1 MDFQELMKP
10 IMERTKTTYL
20 SEHCKVEGHEKYE
33 LMELSNGK
41 VICPKCEVE
50 KKNKQIEIDNQDIF
64 QKREYK
70 RKHRMFLEKSVI
82 GDLTLLNAGFK
93 NYITATEEEQ
103 ANKQIMIDAVSRYKN
118 DEVFNLFLMGQP
130 GVGKS
135 HLSMATLKNLNESG
149 EKNRSCLYIS
159 EVAMLRKIRAS
170 FSENQPKYTEDYFI
184 NLLGKVQYLVLDDI
198 GSSVGAVGTTKRASD
213 FSHRVLYSVM
223 DQRQDK
229 STIFTTNLSWEE
241 LEEMYDGK
249 LVSRMSKNMETVLFK
264 KTVDK
269 RVDGLKRNK

>member
-1 MDFQELMKP
+1 MNLQEMMKP

-33 LMELSNGK
+33 LMELRNGEI
-41 VICPKCEVE
+41 ICPKCEVE
-50 KKNKQIEIDNQDIF
+50 KKNKQIELDNQGIF
-64 QKREYK
+64 QKRENK
-70 RKHRMFLEKSVI
+70 IKHRVFLEKSVV
-82 GDLTLLNAGFK
+82 GDMTLLNAGFK
-93 NYITATEEEQ
+93 NYITKTDEEQ
-103 ANKQIMIDAVSRYKN
+103 SNKQIMIDVVKRCQN
-118 DEVFNLFLMGQP
+118 NEVFNLFLMGQP

-135 HLSMATLKNLNESG
+135 HLSMATLKNLNESEG
-149 EKNRSCLYIS
+149 KNKSCLYVS

-170 FSENQPKYTEDYFI
+170 FSDNQSKYTEDYFI
-184 NLLGKVQYLVLDDI
+184 NLLGKVEYLVLDDI

-229 STIFTTNLSWEE
+229 STIFTTNLSWKE

-249 LVSRMSKNMETVLFK
+249 LISRMSKNMKTVIFK

-269 RVDGLKRNK
+269 RMDGLKV